1 MENIFDLMIK
11 YTAGYVNTHNNFVIQ
26 NKRLINKSFV
36 DNKFFPSFCLIKNF
50 LQRDNPVKPSMLLQK
65 YFWKI
70 EESVFIPLIS
80 RENPIWENTIKWQEN
95 KDNNPA
101 LKFYNLLPK
110 YLEKKYLYVQQLICP
125 EVPINFITQSDNEDF
140 QDQVVDF
147 YLPQALLVIEIDG
160 RDEHWLHWYNDKER
174 DTYLGKYGIKTIR
187 IDTKDIHQESVVLS
201 AKIQE
206 VQSRID
212 KVFEDIQD
220 KKGGFSHFLSY
231 DIVDYENRD
240 VLDSLALTAI
250 IRFQIFVLEILMRGE
265 ISLDQDYIF
274 QIKTKEK
281 LEKRYFDLALED
293 LWEWLKNCCIL
304 QNISFPIPNWT
315 IELVANFSD
324 FWKNKK
330 SSWSGISRKTKDND
344 ENKIIKIDFSLFK
357 RWTDEFLSD
366 PTVFFIRTDYF
377 EVFDWNEVYN
387 LGIRGQDYFQMTTTS
402 PIDYKITDEELPAL
416 RFFLKNLIGYDDF
429 RPWQWAIIQNILS
442 NRDTL
447 GLLPTGSGKSL
458 CFHIACLLQ
467 PTINFVVCPIKS
479 LMVDQEQELKNF
491 WIGRVA
497 SITSDDSVI
506 EKNRKMLDFRSKK
519 LFLVLISPER
529 FQTKEFRK
537 YLNSLDHMAYAVI
550 DEIHCLSEWGHDFR
564 TSYLCLAKTI
574 RRYCKGIKFLGLT
587 ATASVNVLKDIQI
600 ELGIVDKV
608 DVKTLS
614 DFSRP
619 ELEFIVQDD
628 EGRKRKA
635 LIELL
640 EKNLVWQQE
649 HKNGIIFTPYVNG
662 DYGCYDVSKDLERH
676 FGISV
681 GWFAGSVPTIKEK
694 KQVGNSVIMEKKAI
708 FSESEFTQYKL
719 EIQRRFKDWEIS
731 LLSATKAF
739 GMGINKKDVHFTV
752 PYGIPSS
759 MEALYQEGGR
769 AGRDKEKLFRQNGSA
784 KCYVLLWT
792 VWNEE
797 LLNDLFDVNSDYK
810 KINDAITRLGF
821 WGGDVWRNFFFW
833 NGAEEDL
840 DLATKNIISLYE
852 KYLKNKQGDIVI
864 TGGFF
869 QNQDEE
875 EGEWKDVQNS
885 YWDKTEKYLYRL
897 MLLGVIADYTVSWG
911 WRKSFRVLL
920 NSFDD
925 FQIRENLKKYIEKY
939 ENFALEKYE
948 EQFSNLLWLEKG
960 VRILLQRSY
969 DHHSY
974 HRRQSLKNLYE
985 NCLDVIGKGEN
996 KITNSEFKKRIE
1008 DYFKMD
1014 EDVYLLQDIADSLE
1028 YLDKWTS
1035 LLWKKEGVSLIDK
1048 KQAESLKSSLS
1059 RLLESYQNSL
1069 WLNLI
1074 SGMLRLYLGQFDDR
1088 DGRPRLERAFDSLCK
1103 MDKEF
1108 RFRQIEFVL
1117 NIGKMLES
1125 EQKSLLSL
1133 TLFEFFP
1140 GMLEVIYEVLQDDY
1154 SLWSF
1159 MLPQVNEKLLS
1170 TYKELYEK
1178 VGWIEW

>member
-1 MENIFDLMIK
+1 MENIFDLMLK

-26 NKRLINKSFV
+26 NKSLINQSIV

-50 LQRDNPVKPSMLLQK
+50 LQRDNPVKPSMLLQN

-70 EESVFIPLIS
+70 EVFDFIPLIS
-80 RENPIWENTIKWQEN
+80 RENSVWKNTIKGQEN

-125 EVPINFITQSDNEDF
+125 EVPINFITQRDNEDF

-160 RDEHWLHWYNDKER
+160 RDESWLHWYNDKER
-174 DTYLGKYGIKTIR
+174 DAYLEKYGVKTIR
-187 IDTKDIHQESVVLS
+187 IDTKDIHQESAVLW

-212 KVFEDIQD
+212 QVIKDVQEN
-220 KKGGFSHFLSY
+220 KKDFSHFLSY
-231 DIVDYENRD
+231 DIVDYENRGI
-240 VLDSLALTAI
+240 LDSLALTAI
-250 IRFQIFVLEILMRGE
+250 IRFQIFVLEILMRGVV
-265 ISLDQDYIF
+265 SLDQDCIF
-274 QIKTKEK
+274 QIKITEK
-281 LEKRYFDLALED
+281 LEKRYFELALED
-293 LWEWLKNCCIL
+293 LREWLKNCCIL
-304 QNISFPIPNWT
+304 QNISFSIPNWM
-315 IELVANFSD
+315 IEFVANFSD

-377 EVFDWNEVYN
+377 DVIDWNEVYN
-387 LGIRGQDYFQMTTTS
+387 LWIRGQDYFQMTTTS
-402 PIDYKITDEELPAL
+402 PIDYKITDEGLPAL

-429 RPWQWAIIQNILS
+429 RPWQWPIIQNILS

-458 CFHIACLLQ
+458 CFHMACLLQ

-529 FQTKEFRK
+529 FQTVEFRK

-574 RRYCKGIKFLGLT
+574 RRYCRGIKFLGLT
-587 ATASVNVLKDIQI
+587 ATASVNVLRDIQI
-600 ELGIVDKV
+600 ELWIMDKA

-628 EGRKRKA
+628 GGRKRKA
-635 LIELL
+635 LVELL

-662 DYGCYDVSKDLERH
+662 DYGCYDVSKDLEGH

-681 GWFAGSVPTIKEK
+681 GWFAGSVPNIKEK
-694 KQVGNSVIMEKKAI
+694 KQVGNSVIMEKKAV

-752 PYGIPSS
+752 HYGIPSS

-769 AGRDKEKLFRQNGSA
+769 AGRDKENLFRKNGSA
-784 KCYVLLWT
+784 KCYVLLWK

-797 LLNDLFDVNSDYK
+797 VLNDLFDVNSDYK
-810 KINDAITRLGF
+810 KINDAIKYLGYS
-821 WGGDVWRNFFFW
+821 GGDVGRNFFFRSS
-833 NGAEEDL
+833 AEEDL
-840 DLATKNIISLYE
+840 DEATKNIISLYE
-852 KYLKNKQGDIVI
+852 KYLKNKQGDVVI
-864 TGGFF
+864 TEALF

-897 MLLGVIADYTVSWG
+897 MLLGVIEDYTVSWG
-911 WRKSFRVLL
+911 WGKSFRVLL
-920 NSFDD
+920 NNFDD
-925 FQIRENLKKYIEKY
+925 FQIKENLKKYIEKY

-948 EQFSNLLWLEKG
+948 DLFSNLFGLEKI
-960 VRILLQRSY
+960 VRILLQWSY

-985 NCLDVIGKGEN
+985 NCLDVVGKGEI
-996 KITNSEFKKRIE
+996 KITNEEFKKRLE
-1008 DYFKMD
+1008 AYFKMD

-1028 YLDKWTS
+1028 YLDKWPS
-1035 LLWKKEGVSLIDK
+1035 LLWKKEGVSLIEK
-1048 KQAESLKSSLS
+1048 KQADSLRSSLS

-1074 SGMLRLYLGQFDDR
+1074 SGILRLYLGQFDDR

-1108 RFRQIEFVL
+1108 RFRQIELVL
-1117 NIGKMLES
+1117 KIGKMFES
-1125 EQKSLLSL
+1125 EQKSLLSQ
-1133 TLFEFFP
+1133 TLFKFFP
-1140 GMLEVIYEVLQDDY
+1140 DMLEVIYEVLQDDY